1 MGIYGALSTAVT
13 GLRAQSFALENV
25 SGNIANSQTTGFKRI
40 DTDFVDL
47 IPDAATKR
55 QTAGSVLAQSR
66 STNNVQGDVKGTSTE
81 TNMAINGNGF
91 FVVEPAIGQ
100 SDGSA
105 VFSGANFYT
114 RRGDFELDKSGYLV
128 NGAGYFLKGLP
139 IDPQTQ
145 NISGSVPQVLQIS
158 NAFLPA
164 HQTTRVNYEINLPQ
178 LPKTPQY
185 NQSQTPGSELLD
197 PRDFLTDAQLA
208 NLPHTPA
215 TASGVKLTDGT
226 AAASTIASAG
236 DTLKI
241 TVNGTAYDFSF
252 VSSLAGLTATN
263 AVVAGTS
270 ALASIDLIGT
280 PAVPTNAVAT
290 GASALASLDASGGDI
305 TFEVNG
311 QLVTL
316 ASAGGAGGIY
326 DAAAIRDA
334 INTQAGAS
342 AQVQA
347 SIDGSGNLVVTS
359 TGTAGAADAVTI
371 DTFSA
376 GVDATDLGFAGAAV
390 LESGSAG
397 TAVPAADLSFNVNG
411 QPVTLAGGSAYTPA
425 QIRDAINTQVGTSA
439 NVNASLDGSGNL
451 VITSTGTASAA
462 DSVVVDGFSSG
473 NASQLG
479 FAASASVSDNGTD
492 GAAGTYFDVSAPPT
506 NTVDGLLAAIQGG
519 LPSGMTVGRAAD
531 GSITVSAASAAD
543 VIAIADSTTGTSG
556 AGFGLPDDEFSST
569 ISAAAARGVDVE
581 AIAAKDVDEFFAQ
594 SISGGAITVYAGNG
608 APANVQMRWAKV
620 TSTENGG
627 AEQWNLFIL
636 TNANAVG
643 TGTAWARVGGDYTF
657 GTDGSPNPAVD
668 YTDLG
673 NLTVNGVTVGNVRL
687 QHGSNGLTQFA
698 DPNGVAEVTT
708 LNQNG
713 YAAGE
718 YVSVAVNDNGRVV
731 VSYNNGQQLE
741 VAQVVTANFNAV
753 NQLKRMDGGVFAA
766 TSESGEPI
774 LDNGGGIIGSSLE
787 ASNTDISEEFT
798 KLIVTQ
804 QAYAA
809 GTRIVSTADQMLQDA
824 LNMIR

>member
-13 GLRAQSFALENV
+13 GLRAQSFALENI

-47 IPDAATKR
+47 IPDAAQKR

-66 STNNVQGDVKGTSTE
+66 STNNVQGDTKGTSTE

-100 SDGSA
+100 SDGAS
-105 VFSGANFYT
+105 VFSGANYYT

-128 NGAGYFLKGLP
+128 NGAGYYLKGLP
-139 IDPQTQ
+139 IDATTQ
-145 NISGSVPQVLQIS
+145 NVSGSVPQVLQIS

-197 PRDFLTDAQLA
+197 PRDFLDSTALA
-208 NLPHTPA
+208 GLPHTPA
-215 TASGVKLTDGT
+215 SASGATVTSG
-226 AAASTIASAG
+226 AANASTIVGDG
-236 DTLKI
+236 DTLSI
-241 TVNGTAYDFSF
+241 TIGGTARNYAFNNTGAAAVAPVD
-252 VSSLAGLTATN
+252 LAIDYTNTATDT
-263 AVVAGTS
+263 VDEVLS
-270 ALASIDLIGT
+270 AIQADLRANG
-280 PAVPTNAVAT
+280 AT
-290 GASALASLDASGGDI
+290 GAI
-305 TFEVNG
+305 VN
-311 QLVTL
+311 
-316 ASAGGAGGIY
+316 
-326 DAAAIRDA
+326 RDA
-334 INTQAGAS
+334 NGVIT
-342 AQVQA
+342 V
-347 SIDGSGNLVVTS
+347 
-359 TGTAGAADAVTI
+359 TAGNDTDTITVTD
-371 DTFSA
+371 DT
-376 GVDATDLGFAGAAV
+376 
-390 LESGSAG
+390 
-397 TAVPAADLSFNVNG
+397 
-411 QPVTLAGGSAYTPA
+411 
-425 QIRDAINTQVGTSA
+425 
-439 NVNASLDGSGNL
+439 
-451 VITSTGTASAA
+451 
-462 DSVVVDGFSSG
+462 
-473 NASQLG
+473 
-479 FAASASVSDNGTD
+479 NGT
-492 GAAGTYFDVSAPPT
+492 GA
-506 NTVDGLLAAIQGG
+506 N
-519 LPSGMTVGRAAD
+519 
-531 GSITVSAASAAD
+531 
-543 VIAIADSTTGTSG
+543 
-556 AGFGLPDDEFSST
+556 GFGLADADFPPT
-569 ISAAAARGVDVE
+569 VSAAAARTARVPT
-581 AIAAKDVDEFFAQ
+581 IAAEDVDAFFAQ

-627 AEQWNLFIL
+627 AERWNMFIL
-636 TNANAVG
+636 TNANATG
-643 TGTAWARVGGDYTF
+643 TGDAWTRVGGDYTF
-657 GTDGSPNPAVD
+657 GNDGSPNPPVE
-668 YTDLG
+668 YTDLP
-673 NLTVNGVTVGNVRL
+673 NLTVNGVTIGNVRL

-708 LNQNG
+708 LSQNG

-753 NQLKRMDGGVFAA
+753 NELKRMDGGVFAA

-774 LDNGGGIIGSSLE
+774 LDNGGGVIGSSLE

-809 GTRIVSTADQMLQDA
+809 GTRIVSTADQMLQEA

>member
-100 SDGSA
+100 SDGAS

-128 NGAGYFLKGLP
+128 NGAGYYLKGLP
-139 IDPQTQ
+139 IDSTTQ
-145 NISGSVPQVLQIS
+145 NVSGSVPQVLQIS

-178 LPKTPQY
+178 LPKTPAY
-185 NQSQTPGSELLD
+185 NQSQASGSELID
-197 PRDFLTDAQLA
+197 ARDFVTLTPDTPAQKIGAAAVGTDA
-208 NLPHTPA
+208 T
-215 TASGVKLTDGT
+215 T
-226 AAASTIASAG
+226 TIASPGDSLRVRFGPAGGPYTTDRTYAFNSGGSNTLPNIDIANAANDTVAEVLAVIQADLVANGALGATVALNGDGEITITAGNDIDNVNVTDQTTGSGSNGFGLADG
-236 DTLKI
+236 DTAP
-241 TVNGTAYDFSF
+241 TVS
-252 VSSLAGLTATN
+252 
-263 AVVAGTS
+263 
-270 ALASIDLIGT
+270 
-280 PAVPTNAVAT
+280 
-290 GASALASLDASGGDI
+290 
-305 TFEVNG
+305 
-311 QLVTL
+311 
-316 ASAGGAGGIY
+316 
-326 DAAAIRDA
+326 DAAA
-334 INTQAGAS
+334 
-342 AQVQA
+342 
-347 SIDGSGNLVVTS
+347 
-359 TGTAGAADAVTI
+359 
-371 DTFSA
+371 
-376 GVDATDLGFAGAAV
+376 
-390 LESGSAG
+390 
-397 TAVPAADLSFNVNG
+397 
-411 QPVTLAGGSAYTPA
+411 
-425 QIRDAINTQVGTSA
+425 
-439 NVNASLDGSGNL
+439 
-451 VITSTGTASAA
+451 
-462 DSVVVDGFSSG
+462 
-473 NASQLG
+473 
-479 FAASASVSDNGTD
+479 
-492 GAAGTYFDVSAPPT
+492 
-506 NTVDGLLAAIQGG
+506 LAAR
-519 LPSGMTVGRAAD
+519 VN
-531 GSITVSAASAAD
+531 
-543 VIAIADSTTGTSG
+543 
-556 AGFGLPDDEFSST
+556 T
-569 ISAAAARGVDVE
+569 ISAD
-581 AIAAKDVDEFFAQ
+581 DVDDFFAQ

-620 TSTENGG
+620 NSTENGG
-627 AEQWNLFIL
+627 AERWNLFIL
-636 TNANAVG
+636 TNANATG
-643 TGTAWARVGGDYTF
+643 TGTAWTRVGGDYQF
-657 GTDGSPNPAVD
+657 GNDGSPNPPVE
-668 YTDLG
+668 YTHLP

-687 QHGSNGLTQFA
+687 QHGQNGLTQFA